1 MTLLLVYLF
10 IAIGFSFYCS
20 VAEAVLLSVA
30 PSFIASM
37 RERRPA
43 VAARLEA
50 LKRNIYLT
58 MSEILSI
65 NNIDHTLV
73 SDLFCCD

>member
-43 VAARLEA
+43 VA
-50 LKRNIYLT
+50 
-58 MSEILSI
+58 
-65 NNIDHTLV
+65 
-73 SDLFCCD
+73 